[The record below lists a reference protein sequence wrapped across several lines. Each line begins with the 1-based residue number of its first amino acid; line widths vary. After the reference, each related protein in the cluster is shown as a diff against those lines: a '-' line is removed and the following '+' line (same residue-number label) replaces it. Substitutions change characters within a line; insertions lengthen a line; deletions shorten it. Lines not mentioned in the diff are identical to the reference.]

1 MTVQQSLDLSE
12 YVRILEYNDRTEEE
26 IVRLK
31 QEYISYIDNTL
42 GVNLSEELKWYL
54 NYLNNKREKENHTSK
69 ER

>member
-12 YVRILEYNDRTEEE
+12 YVRILEYNGRTEEE

-42 GVNLSEELKWYL
+42 GANLSEELKWYL

>member
-12 YVRILEYNDRTEEE
+12 YVRILEYNGRTEEE
-26 IVRLK
+26 IARLK
-31 QEYISYIDNTL
+31 REYISYTENTL

>member
-12 YVRILEYNDRTEEE
+12 YVRILEYNGRTEEE

-54 NYLNNKREKENHTSK
+54 NYLNNKREKEKHTSK

>member
-12 YVRILEYNDRTEEE
+12 YVRILEYNGRTEEE

-54 NYLNNKREKENHTSK
+54 NYLNNKREK
-69 ER
+69 

>member
-12 YVRILEYNDRTEEE
+12 YVRILEYNGRTEEE

-54 NYLNNKREKENHTSK
+54 NYLNNKREKVNHTSK

>member
-12 YVRILEYNDRTEEE
+12 YVRILEYNGRTEKE

-54 NYLNNKREKENHTSK
+54 NYLNNKGEKENHTSK

>member
-12 YVRILEYNDRTEEE
+12 YVRILEYNGRTEEE
-26 IVRLK
+26 IGRLK